1 MRAALGKCTS
11 ARSRMQATKSSA
23 VRLVVT
29 LTLRQGRW
37 TSRIAL
43 FLPVGRLDGQLLDSF
58 DAAVKALGRQ
68 HADLDFH
75 HVQPAG
81 MFGDVVELQ
90 SAQQASCFL
99 SRECLVERAGGVS
112 GQIIED
118 DADARGLGE
127 VHVGEVAHAG
137 GEVERSPAGGDL
149 DLAPGPMDIEEDEQI
164 GGPVA
169 QCGRFHLL
177 RFFQNCLENISTPRG
192 PPRSVNVGRA

>member
-1 MRAALGKCTS
+1 VAHFGAG
-11 ARSRMQATKSSA
+11 
-23 VRLVVT
+23 LVGCEHPFDAGGDGVV
-29 LTLRQGRW
+29 LL
-37 TSRIAL
+37 
-43 FLPVGRLDGQLLDSF
+43 LPDGSLDGQLLETF

-118 DADARGLGE
+118 DADARG
-127 VHVGEVAHAG
+127 
-137 GEVERSPAGGDL
+137 
-149 DLAPGPMDIEEDEQI
+149 PM
-164 GGPVA
+164 A
-169 QCGRFHLL
+169 QAKKR
-177 RFFQNCLENISTPRG
+177 
-192 PPRSVNVGRA
+192 

>member
-1 MRAALGKCTS
+1 
-11 ARSRMQATKSSA
+11 MQATKSSA

-43 FLPVGRLDGQLLDSF
+43 LLPDGSLDGQLLDTF

-112 GQIIED
+112 GQISRTTRI
-118 DADARGLGE
+118 ARPR
-127 VHVGEVAHAG
+127 V
-137 GEVERSPAGGDL
+137 PA
-149 DLAPGPMDIEEDEQI
+149 
-164 GGPVA
+164 
-169 QCGRFHLL
+169 
-177 RFFQNCLENISTPRG
+177 
-192 PPRSVNVGRA
+192 